1 MQSNESRIVD
11 DIKRVKVCAPKP
23 GNLYPDLTGIEESTT
38 DSETE
43 FTVGS
48 TEPET
53 ATLEE
58 PTETETEADYYVD
71 DESEEDDSYDDE
83 ECCEDIYNTSLG
95 RSILDVVNQQ
105 SALNKKRTIY
115 PDVDSSTSDISVLE
129 EMDEYLDECLALQGN
144 NQEGPTPPKL
154 NRGGKSPSAT
164 STSFKYTQG

>member
-1 MQSNESRIVD
+1 MVRGLAQTHEPRIVD
-11 DIKRVKVCAPKP
+11 DIKRVKVCVPKP

-58 PTETETEADYYVD
+58 QTETEADYYVEVKEIFFSIEILFIYFFKEKTKPFLYLWQ
-71 DESEEDDSYDDE
+71 DESEDESDDDE
-83 ECCEDIYNTSLG
+83 ESEDIYNTSLG

-105 SALNKKRTIY
+105 SALNNKVPVVFYKKIFWTFFLLFFY
-115 PDVDSSTSDISVLE
+115 S
-129 EMDEYLDECLALQGN
+129 
-144 NQEGPTPPKL
+144 K
-154 NRGGKSPSAT
+154 
-164 STSFKYTQG
+164 